1 MAEETSM
8 DASTIAV
15 LLRRLEAV
23 ERSNRR
29 LKALAACVG
38 LALIAATLMGQVRPG
53 SPTVEAQEF
62 VVKDASGAVRARLGT
77 SAGLVS
83 LNLLHDAGRASL
95 VVSANKAQGA
105 HLALADT
112 TGKIKGLLMLNE
124 QAVGM
129 YLSPVDATGAPRSPR
144 AVFEV
149 HTQGPGG
156 FAVYDRNG
164 HTRALVGAI
173 SEDGSSVAVIQ
184 DQNGTVTWRAP

>member
-1 MAEETSM
+1 M
-8 DASTIAV
+8 DASMIPDLT
-15 LLRRLEAV
+15 RRLEAV

-38 LALIAATLMGQVRPG
+38 LALTAVVLMGQARPAA
-53 SPTVEAQEF
+53 PIAQTVEAQEF
-62 VVKDASGAVRARLGT
+62 VVKDASGVVRARLGT
-77 SAGLVS
+77 APTGAS
-83 LNLLHDAGRASL
+83 LNLFHEAGRASL
-95 VVSANKAQGA
+95 VVAANKAQGA

-112 TGKIKGLLMLNE
+112 SGKIKGLMLLSE
-124 QAVGM
+124 QAIGM
-129 YLSPVDATGAPRSPR
+129 YLSPVDATGAPKSPR

-173 SEDGSSVAVIQ
+173 AEDGTSVAVIQ
-184 DQNGTVTWRAP
+184 DKDGGVTWKAP